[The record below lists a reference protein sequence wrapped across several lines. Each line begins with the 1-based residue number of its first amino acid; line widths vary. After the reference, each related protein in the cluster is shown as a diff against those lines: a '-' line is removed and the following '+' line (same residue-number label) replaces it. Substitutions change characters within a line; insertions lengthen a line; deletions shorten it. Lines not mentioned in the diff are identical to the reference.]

1 MLGSGEMG
9 VLRSRRKT
17 DLGGASCYDGRYSP
31 RKFHPERPF
40 MKHTPRMLASDLDGT
55 LIPPNLDEAR
65 QDEIAC
71 FRNAWSRSTLQLAY
85 VTGRDRDLALRGIE
99 RFALPLPD
107 LLVCDVG
114 TSVWRRRGECGGFE
128 QDGAYRARMLDAL
141 GGARREDIVSAM
153 ASLRGLELQEERK
166 QGEFKVSYY
175 VDPERST
182 RLRSDVDGTLRP
194 FPVPPKTVW
203 SHDPHSGRI
212 LLDLLPRGI
221 AKHTALE
228 HLRIRGG
235 YDAHEIVYA
244 GDSGNDF
251 DAFLS
256 GHPAIVVANAP
267 EELKREVRAEAERT
281 GIADKLYFARS
292 PFAAGVLEGCRY
304 FSVL

>member
-1 MLGSGEMG
+1 
-9 VLRSRRKT
+9 
-17 DLGGASCYDGRYSP
+17 
-31 RKFHPERPF
+31 
-40 MKHTPRMLASDLDGT
+40 MKRTPRMLASDLDGT
-55 LIPPNLDEAR
+55 LIPPTLHEAR
-65 QDEIAC
+65 QDEIAR
-71 FRNAWSRSTLQLAY
+71 FRGAWSDKAIELAY

-99 RFALPLPD
+99 HFDLPLPD

-114 TSVWRRRGECGGFE
+114 TSVWTRRGEHDGFE
-128 QDGAYRARMLDAL
+128 QDAAYRSRMLDAL

-166 QGEFKVSYY
+166 QAEFKVSYY

-182 RLRSDVDGTLRP
+182 HLRSDVLGALSP
-194 FPVPPKTVW
+194 FTVPPKAVW

-212 LLDLLPRGI
+212 LLDLLPRGV

-228 HLRIRGG
+228 HLRIQAG
-235 YDAHEIVYA
+235 YDPDEIVYA

-267 EELKREVRAEAERT
+267 EELKREVRAEAERA
-281 GIADKLYFARS
+281 GILDKLYFARS
-292 PFAAGVLEGCRY
+292 PFAAGVLEGCRH
-304 FSVL
+304 FGLL